1 MLRSGHLPAFMGSW
15 VAQLCAFAFVAA
27 AFAYSSTAAADSSGS
42 GGASSTPWPEG
53 IGVVAFPG
61 ATEAAWP
68 LAQGVYSEPSLR
80 PNGIDDATARVLCG
94 EAPPAGSAAPLV
106 DLAAA
111 VGALRGEDAPS
122 RILLVEIAR
131 RASVRAL
138 VTVRMAKGHPF
149 ARVFLP
155 ETSSFDAA
163 TFAPD
168 DAPRLAWSGTVKS
181 LARSYQ
187 EQAPVSSPSPSPS
200 PARPAPPLATHEA
213 PQKSS
218 DVTPSRPF
226 YASAWFW
233 GALGGAVLIG
243 GGVYFAAKDTSPST
257 IHLELQV
264 H

>member
-1 MLRSGHLPAFMGSW
+1 LIVRSGRLPAFRASW
-15 VAQLCAFAFVAA
+15 AAQVLALAFVAA
-27 AFAYSSTAAADSSGS
+27 ASMYSSTAVADSSGP
-42 GGASSTPWPEG
+42 GGASSTPPPEG
-53 IGVVAFPG
+53 LGVVAYPG
-61 ATEAAWP
+61 AADFAWP
-68 LAQGVYSEPSLR
+68 LAEAVYGEPSLR
-80 PNGIDDATARVLCG
+80 PKSMDEATARVLCG
-94 EAPPAGSAAPLV
+94 EAPPTSSATPLR

-138 VTVRMAKGHPF
+138 VTVRMAEGHPL

-155 ETSSFDAA
+155 ETSTFDAA
-163 TFAPD
+163 IFAPD
-168 DAPRLAWSGTVKS
+168 DAPQLAWSGAVKS
-181 LARSYQ
+181 LARSY
-187 EQAPVSSPSPSPS
+187 ETQALSSALP
-200 PARPAPPLATHEA
+200 PARPAPPLATHET

-218 DVTPSRPF
+218 DAATSRPF

-233 GALGGAVLIG
+233 GALGAAVLVG
-243 GGVYFAAKDTSPST
+243 GGVYFAAKDTGPST

>member
-1 MLRSGHLPAFMGSW
+1 
-15 VAQLCAFAFVAA
+15 
-27 AFAYSSTAAADSSGS
+27 
-42 GGASSTPWPEG
+42 
-53 IGVVAFPG
+53 
-61 ATEAAWP
+61 
-68 LAQGVYSEPSLR
+68 
-80 PNGIDDATARVLCG
+80 VLCG
-94 EAPPAGSAAPLV
+94 EAPPAGSAAALV

-138 VTVRMAKGHPF
+138 VTVRVAKGHPF

-187 EQAPVSSPSPSPS
+187 EQAPVLSPSPP
-200 PARPAPPLATHEA
+200 PARPAPPLATHET
-213 PQKSS
+213 PQESLA
-218 DVTPSRPF
+218 VAPSRPF

-233 GALGGAVLIG
+233 GALGGAVLVG
-243 GGVYFAAKDTSPST
+243 GGIYFAAKDTSAST